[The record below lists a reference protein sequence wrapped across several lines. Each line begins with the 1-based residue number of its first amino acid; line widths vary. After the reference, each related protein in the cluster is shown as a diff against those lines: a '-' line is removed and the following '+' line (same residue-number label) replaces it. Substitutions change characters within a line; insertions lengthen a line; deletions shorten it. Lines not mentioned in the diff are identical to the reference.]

1 MGKGKTMS
9 AGTEFAQMVRKN
21 LQMNTRTRNNRGGHN
36 LKRDIIE
43 AIGNAVFYPGYY
55 NEERTALYRAAYP
68 AYCSYTKHVTGGRV
82 APMVAYQIE
91 QMSPW
96 QFAGFLGEMID
107 AGISNTFE
115 GEMYFNS
122 MREVAFAA

>member
-1 MGKGKTMS
+1 MS
-9 AGTEFAQMVRKN
+9 VGTEFAQMVRKN

-43 AIGNAVFYPGYY
+43 AIGCAVFYPGYY

-68 AYCSYTKHVTGGRV
+68 VYCSYTKHVMGGRI

-91 QMSPW
+91 KMTPW

-107 AGISNTFE
+107 AGITNTFE
-115 GEMYFNS
+115 GELFFQN
-122 MREVAFAA
+122 MRKAQAA

>member
-1 MGKGKTMS
+1 MS

-36 LKRDIIE
+36 LKRDILE

-55 NEERTALYRAAYP
+55 NEERTVLYRAAYP
-68 AYCSYTKHVTGGRV
+68 AYCSYVKHVKGGRIDG
-82 APMVAYQIE
+82 MVAYHIE
-91 QMSPW
+91 KMSPW

-107 AGISNTFE
+107 AGVTNAFE
-115 GEMYFNS
+115 GEMFFNG
-122 MREVAFAA
+122 MREVAYAA